1 MTTHISINLPV
12 PSISKEKYCE
22 LTGLDA
28 DTVDKML
35 ADGRLPRHRLRKD
48 LGREKI
54 LINIA
59 AMTMDALSDY
69 NVAIN

>member
-1 MTTHISINLPV
+1 MTTHISISLPV
-12 PSISKEKYCE
+12 PSVSKEKYCE

-69 NVAIN
+69 KVAFN